1 MGEQVAAG
9 FLKRNPEERETGN
22 ETCTLKIAYRKRY
35 NIFIHKK
42 IQDIREKT
50 VSSAEA
56 EDTNVHENEQ
66 TRKNQTLITLYERKN
81 WSS

>member
-42 IQDIREKT
+42 IQDIREKPYRLRKQKIPMFMK
-50 VSSAEA
+50 VNKPER
-56 EDTNVHENEQ
+56 
-66 TRKNQTLITLYERKN
+66 TRR
-81 WSS
+81 S

>member
-9 FLKRNPEERETGN
+9 FLLRNPEERETGN
-22 ETCTLKIAYRKRY
+22 EACTLKIAYRKRY

-50 VSSAEA
+50 VSSAKA
-56 EDTNVHENEQ
+56 EDTNVHESEQ